1 MSMHPV
7 SLRYIVTLSSVNA
20 YVLQVVVTYFEVL
33 IKILLGF
40 LIAHLCAICIANH
53 INLDSSLQQC

>member
-7 SLRYIVTLSSVNA
+7 SLRYIVTLSSVYTNGS
-20 YVLQVVVTYFEVL
+20 QVVVTYFEVL

-40 LIAHLCAICIANH
+40 LIANLCAMCIANH